1 MAYFLFVCV
10 MLLIYTR
17 PFGIPIWAISVS
29 GALLALV
36 CGIVNLN
43 DIGFVWAM
51 VWDSTLVLVGLIVL
65 TLALER
71 ILFFDFLAYRIL
83 CFTGVKA
90 AQERGRESCEERFYC
105 TSWKLFILL
114 VLFGAFLA
122 TFFANDGA
130 ILVLTPL
137 MFALFSNRNAGFY
150 APLVIFLLFMGFM
163 SDFASNLFILSN
175 LTNILTASF
184 FAIPF
189 VEFLC
194 FMALP
199 QSFAI
204 LASLLVFW
212 GLLGVKLPQKLLLTS
227 RFKQESLSKFGIC
240 FCLILLALLPSCA
253 ALAAYFRI
261 PLCLFV
267 GLCAL
272 LAVGY
277 GIKLGRIAPLQLL
290 KESPFSV
297 VIFSLGLFVVVYGL
311 KNAGL
316 LEILQGGISYIREQG
331 RFLSL
336 LSVGFLSAF
345 GSSLINNLPMIM
357 LGDLA
362 LREVGDLPLVFAHL
376 LGCNIGSKF
385 TPIGSLATL
394 LWLVSLRRYGI
405 LIPLFRYLA
414 LAFCFSAVVLLCAIA
429 GLYLSVIWIQ

>member
-1 MAYFLFVCV
+1 V
-10 MLLIYTR
+10 MLAIYLR
-17 PFGIPIWAISVS
+17 PFGIPIWLVSVF
-29 GALLALV
+29 GALFALV
-36 CGIVNLN
+36 FGIVNLR
-43 DIGFVWAM
+43 DVWFVWVM

-65 TLALER
+65 SLALER

-83 CFTGVKA
+83 CLAGVR
-90 AQERGRESCEERFYC
+90 ERDKESGGEGFYC
-105 TSWKLFILL
+105 SRGKLFVFM

-122 TFFANDGA
+122 IFSANDGA

-137 MFALFSNRNAGFY
+137 MFAIFSDKKEGFF
-150 APLVIFLLFMGFM
+150 APLIIFLLFMGFI
-163 SDFASNLFILSN
+163 SDFASNLFVISN

-189 VEFLC
+189 VEFLR

-199 QSFAI
+199 QVFAI

-212 GLLGVKLPQKLLLTS
+212 YLLGLKLPQKLLLTS
-227 RFKQESLSKFGIC
+227 HFKQESLSKFGIC
-240 FCLILLALLPSCA
+240 FCFTLLALLPVCA
-253 ALAAYFRI
+253 AIGAYFGI
-261 PLCLFV
+261 PLCFFV
-267 GLCAL
+267 GFCAI

-277 GIKLGRIAPLQLL
+277 GVKLGRIAPLLLL

-297 VIFSLGLFVVVYGL
+297 VVFSLGLFVVVFGL

-316 LEILQGGISYIREQG
+316 LEILQIGIVKIMELE
-331 RFLSL
+331 RFLNL
-336 LSVGFLSAF
+336 LSIGFLSAF
-345 GSSLINNLPMIM
+345 GSSLINNLPMMM

-362 LREVGDLPLVFAHL
+362 LKEAGDLALVFAHL

-405 LIPLFRYLA
+405 LIPIFRYLV
-414 LAFCFSAVVLLCAIA
+414 LAFCFSVVVLFCAIV
-429 GLYLSVIWIQ
+429 GLYFSCILWT

>member
-1 MAYFLFVCV
+1 MIAYFLFAGV
-10 MLLIYTR
+10 MLVIYLR
-17 PFGIPIWAISVS
+17 PFGIPIWLVSVF
-29 GALLALV
+29 GALFALAF
-36 CGIVNLN
+36 GIVNLR
-43 DIGFVWAM
+43 DVWFVWIM

-71 ILFFDFLAYRIL
+71 ILFFDFLAYKIL
-83 CFTGVKA
+83 CFTG
-90 AQERGRESCEERFYC
+90 ENRESSDKGRIFYC
-105 TSWKLFILL
+105 KSLKLFIFLI
-114 VLFGAFLA
+114 LFGAFLA
-122 TFFANDGA
+122 IFLANDGA

-137 MFALFSNRNAGFY
+137 MFALFPHKRGNFY
-150 APLVIFLLFMGFM
+150 APLIIFLLFMGFI
-163 SDFASNLFILSN
+163 SDFASNLFVLSN

-189 VEFLC
+189 AEFLR

-199 QSFAI
+199 QVFAI

-212 GLLGVKLPQKLLLTS
+212 CLLGLKLPQKLVLTS
-227 RFKQESLSKFGIC
+227 HFKQESLSKFGIC
-240 FCLILLALLPSCA
+240 FCFVLLALLPICA
-253 ALAAYFRI
+253 AIGAYFEI
-261 PLCLFV
+261 PLCFFV
-267 GLCAL
+267 GFCAI

-297 VIFSLGLFVVVYGL
+297 VVFSLGLFVVVFGL

-316 LEILQGGISYIREQG
+316 LEILQIGIVKIMELE
-331 RFLSL
+331 RFLNL
-336 LSVGFLSAF
+336 LSIGFLSAF
-345 GSSLINNLPMIM
+345 GSSIINNLPMVM

-362 LREVGDLPLVFAHL
+362 LKEVGDSALVFAHL

-405 LIPLFRYLA
+405 LIPIFRYLT
-414 LAFCFSAVVLLCAIA
+414 LAFCFSAVVLFCAIV
-429 GLYLSVIWIQ
+429 GLYFSCIFLV